1 MRIIKS
7 TKTKTETLYESFD
20 GNIFDTE
27 HKCKLYE
34 ARNIYETYVQK
45 IEFLDIT
52 YDTFKCND
60 VDDWYY
66 IIYYLRFNLGSGFN
80 VYEKDFLKYAGEQ
93 LIVEYDSGE
102 DWDICRL
109 RCANDFVKDLEETL
123 NQTKTSIDKIKFLAQ
138 LPPLVSSKEW

>member
-109 RCANDFVKDLEETL
+109 RCANDFV
-123 NQTKTSIDKIKFLAQ
+123 
-138 LPPLVSSKEW
+138 